1 MSLISSNDLEDQRH
15 LGSTFAFL
23 IPICTAILFSS
34 SNVAGKT
41 SATKNNPLPPE
52 LKEIINSAARK
63 DTDFP
68 GDQKFKVSVFNPGP
82 IKENLPQSIELVIP
96 IKITFTKLSNSYC
109 VLALISKQSQT
120 QFLSTEPLVDNCNSW
135 KLLNSSDL
143 NDDGIV
149 DFVFEETLPS
159 NRYDTLATE
168 PRVFVSDQKMQSYCY
183 SEQGGN
189 LISDSAALDA
199 SVYEKL
205 RASKL
210 SCSSH

>member
-1 MSLISSNDLEDQRH
+1 MSTTPLSDLERSRRFSRTSIPLISLCATLILLSSGVIAKTPAAKNPSL
-15 LGSTFAFL
+15 ST
-23 IPICTAILFSS
+23 
-34 SNVAGKT
+34 
-41 SATKNNPLPPE
+41 E
-52 LKEIINSAARK
+52 LKETIDSAIRK
-63 DTDFP
+63 DPDFP
-68 GDQKFKVSVFNPGP
+68 GDQEFKVSVFNPGP

-109 VLALISKQSQT
+109 VLALISKQSQA
-120 QFLSTEPLVDNCNSW
+120 QFLSTDPLVDNCSNW
-135 KLLNSSDL
+135 KLLSNSDL

-205 RASKL
+205 RTSKL